1 MRLSQLRFL
10 VELKKH
16 KTISETAQKL
26 YISQPSLSTAI
37 KELEE
42 ELGFDI
48 IERSNKGVKF
58 TKRGE
63 LVLKYSR
70 DVMQSV
76 NGIERLSKNKEH
88 SHKNFI
94 TIASI
99 YYIFQSVVM
108 ESFLDFKERYPDVQV
123 SLREENSYD
132 IVQMLINEEID
143 LGIIMISSIEELT
156 IQQTFEQ
163 HNIDFYKLMDE
174 EMCFVVGP
182 KNPLYGKENATMQEL
197 LQFPFLTRRNMLNK
211 FNETML
217 RYYNK
222 NMEFIQIDEGD
233 SFLRYLSRSLSVSVM
248 PRCSVKYAQQ
258 TLGLDLHILHADDFK
273 WTSKIG
279 WIYPRT
285 ELFSEEEEAFVGLL
299 EEKSLE
305 YDLNL

>member
-88 SHKNFI
+88 SHKNYI

-132 IVQMLINEEID
+132 IVQMLINKEID
-143 LGIIMISSIEELT
+143 PEKLQAQPPILKSHLKAKREENKGK
-156 IQQTFEQ
+156 
-163 HNIDFYKLMDE
+163 NI
-174 EMCFVVGP
+174 VV
-182 KNPLYGKENATMQEL
+182 L
-197 LQFPFLTRRNMLNK
+197 LPDT
-211 FNETML
+211 
-217 RYYNK
+217 
-222 NMEFIQIDEGD
+222 G
-233 SFLRYLSRSLSVSVM
+233 SRYLS
-248 PRCSVKYAQQ
+248 
-258 TLGLDLHILHADDFK
+258 
-273 WTSKIG
+273 
-279 WIYPRT
+279 T
-285 ELFSEEEEAFVGLL
+285 ELV
-299 EEKSLE
+299 
-305 YDLNL
+305 

>member
-1 MRLSQLRFL
+1 MRLSQLKFL

-26 YISQPSLSTAI
+26 YVSQPSLSTAI

-70 DVMQSV
+70 DVMQAV

-88 SHKNFI
+88 SHKDYLS
-94 TIASI
+94 IASI

-108 ESFLDFKERYPDVQV
+108 DSFLEFKERYPEVRAT
-123 SLREENSYD
+123 LREENSYD
-132 IVQMLINEEID
+132 IVQMLINKEID

-156 IQQTFEQ
+156 IQQTFDQ
-163 HNIDFYKLMDE
+163 HNIDFYKMLDE

-182 KNPLYGKENATMQEL
+182 KNPLYEKEHATMQEL
-197 LQFPFLTRRNMLNK
+197 LQYPFLTRRNMLNQ

-222 NMEFIQIDEGD
+222 DMEFIQIDEGD
-233 SFLRYLSRSLSVSVM
+233 SFFRYLSNANSITVM
-248 PRCSVKYAQQ
+248 PRCSLRYAVD
-258 TLGLDLHILHADDFK
+258 TLGMDLHSLYAEDFK

-285 ELFSEEEEAFVGLL
+285 EMFSEEEEAFVGLL

-305 YDLNL
+305 YEWK